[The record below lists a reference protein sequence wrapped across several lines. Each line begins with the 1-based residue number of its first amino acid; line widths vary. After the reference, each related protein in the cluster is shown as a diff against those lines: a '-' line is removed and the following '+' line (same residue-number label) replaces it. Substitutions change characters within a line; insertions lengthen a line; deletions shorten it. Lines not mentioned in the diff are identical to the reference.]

1 MIEKMERVFLC
12 GLARDKEA
20 ILSRLMKSGC
30 VQLSD
35 PASMDGYEEIR
46 DEVEPGSADVYE
58 KEQSLTRLG
67 QCIRTLAPYGK
78 KKGLLA
84 KRPEVSFGEI
94 AREDTLSAALAV
106 CQEVEG
112 LQKEIGAAKSRISH
126 EEFLQAS
133 LAPWRELDLPLEAVA
148 TESSR
153 VLLAAL
159 PVNVTDEEL
168 ERQQNEQQ
176 LGAYVKVVSE
186 DKDQR
191 YIAAVVH
198 KSHAAAFQELL
209 RQSGASSIGFDSLTG
224 TAAENISASKARVT
238 AEEKA
243 IDGLTEKLRA
253 YGEKL
258 PQLQLAWDSTQFAID
273 CRRAEQNLLSTQETF
288 VTQGWVP
295 QRQKAGVEKAM
306 EKFPCWYEFRA
317 ATEEDDPPV
326 LLKNNAFVEPFEAV
340 TEMYALPAPHSMD
353 PNPFM
358 APFFFV
364 FFGMMLSDAG
374 YGLVL
379 AILGLWGAKNLD
391 MGPGGKKLLKML
403 GYCGIST
410 VFWGA
415 LYGSWFGDTIPKVT
429 EVFFGNR
436 VQVPMLLDPLTN
448 PMPILIM
455 AFVVGY
461 IHILVGLGLKAYL
474 MIRRGHSVDA
484 LFDVGFWYFVLV
496 GLVIFAGGQM
506 VIGSAVMAS
515 IGKWLAIAG
524 AVGLVLTQGR
534 DKKNPIMKLMSGIL
548 SLYDITGYF
557 SDLLSYSRIMALG
570 LATGVIAQVVN
581 TMGTLPGA
589 NIIGA
594 VVFVAVFLLGHV
606 LNLAI
611 NALGS
616 YVHTS
621 RLQYVE
627 FFGKFFEG
635 GGQPFRPLKPAT
647 KYVYVNN
654 QEE

>member
-1 MIEKMERVFLC
+1 MIEKMERIFLC
-12 GLARDKEA
+12 GLAQDSGE
-20 ILSRLMKSGC
+20 IISRLMKVGC
-30 VQLSD
+30 VQFSD
-35 PASMDGYEEIR
+35 PASMDDYEEIK
-46 DEVEPGSADVYE
+46 DQVELRAADVYE
-58 KEQSLTRLG
+58 KEQTLSRLG
-67 QCIRTLAPYGK
+67 QCVRTLAPYGE
-78 KKGLLA
+78 KKGLLS
-84 KRPEVSFGEI
+84 KRKEVGFGEI
-94 AREDTLSAALAV
+94 LQPEGTDAALEI
-106 CQEVEG
+106 CQKVEE
-112 LQKEIGAAKSRISH
+112 LQKEMAELKSRISQ

-133 LAPWRELDLPLEAVA
+133 LAPWRQLDLPLEVTG
-148 TESSR
+148 TESSSI
-153 VLLAAL
+153 LLSAL
-159 PVNVTDEEL
+159 PVSVTVEEL
-168 ERQQNEQQ
+168 ESQQQEQQ
-176 LGAYVKVVSE
+176 LGAYFSVVSE

-198 KSHAAAFQELL
+198 KSGTAALGELL
-209 RQSGASSIGFDSLTG
+209 RQAGASGISFDSLTG
-224 TAAENISASKARVT
+224 TAGENISASKARVT
-238 AEEKA
+238 ELEGRIKDLQDRLA
-243 IDGLTEKLRA
+243 G
-253 YGEKL
+253 YGKQL
-258 PQLQLAWDSTQFAID
+258 PEVQLAWDSTQVAID
-273 CRRAEQNLLSTQETF
+273 CRRTEQNLLQTAETF

-295 QRQKAGVEKAM
+295 QRQKDRVEKALAGYS
-306 EKFPCWYEFRA
+306 CYYQFREA
-317 ATEEDDPPV
+317 SPEENPPV
-326 LLKNNAFVEPFEAV
+326 LLKNNKFVEPFEAV
-340 TEMYALPAPHSMD
+340 TEMYALPAPNSLD

-474 MIRRGHSVDA
+474 MIRRGHALDA

-506 VIGSAVMAS
+506 VIGSTLMAG
-515 IGKWLAIAG
+515 IGQWMAIAG

-534 DKKNPIMKLMSGIL
+534 DKKNPIMKLANGVL

-589 NIIGA
+589 NIIGV

-635 GGQPFRPLKPAT
+635 GGEPFRPLKPAT
-647 KYVYVNN
+647 KYVNVIN

>member
-12 GLARDKEA
+12 GLAQDQEK
-20 ILSRLMKSGC
+20 IVGRLMKSGC
-30 VQLSD
+30 VQLSGPGD
-35 PASMDGYEEIR
+35 MSAYEEIK
-46 DEVEPGSADVYE
+46 DQVELGSADVYE
-58 KEQSLTRLG
+58 REQTLSRLN
-67 QCIRTLAPYGK
+67 QCIQALGPYGA
-78 KKGLLA
+78 KKGLLS
-84 KRPEVSFGEI
+84 KRPEVSYGKIAGEESL
-94 AREDTLSAALAV
+94 AGALEICDRA
-106 CQEVEG
+106 EK
-112 LQKEIGAAKSRISH
+112 LQKEMSAAKSRIAQ
-126 EEFLQAS
+126 EEFLQTS
-133 LAPWRELDLPLEAVA
+133 LAPWQEFDLPLEVTA
-148 TESSR
+148 TGSASI
-153 VLLAAL
+153 LLAAV
-159 PVNVTDEEL
+159 PVTVTMEEL
-168 ERQQNEQQ
+168 EAKGEEQK
-176 LGAYVKVVSE
+176 LGAYFSVVSE

-191 YIAAVVH
+191 YLAAAVH
-198 KSHAAAFQELL
+198 KSQAAQCQELL
-209 RQSGASSIGFDSLTG
+209 RQCGAAAITFDSLTG
-224 TAAENISASKARVT
+224 TAGENIAASRARVEK
-238 AEEKA
+238 EEKGIEELKKELSA
-243 IDGLTEKLRA
+243 L
-253 YGEKL
+253 GEKL
-258 PQLQLAWDSTQFAID
+258 PEVQLAWDSTRVAID
-273 CRRAEQNLLSTQETF
+273 CRKAQQNLLHTQETF
-288 VTQGWVP
+288 VTEGWVP
-295 QRQKAGVEKAM
+295 QREKDKVEKALDG
-306 EKFPCWYEFRA
+306 FSCFYEFREPGP
-317 ATEEDDPPV
+317 EEDFPV

-340 TEMYALPAPHSMD
+340 TEMYALPAPHSLD

-474 MIRRGHSVDA
+474 MIRRGHAIDA

-534 DKKNPIMKLMSGIL
+534 DKKNPIMKLANGVL

-589 NIIGA
+589 NIIGV

-635 GGQPFRPLKPAT
+635 GGQPFRPLKAAT
-647 KYVYVNN
+647 KYVSVID

>member
-1 MIEKMERVFLC
+1 MIEKMERIFLC
-12 GLARDKEA
+12 GLAQDRER
-20 ILSRLMKSGC
+20 IISGLMKSGC

-35 PASMDGYEEIR
+35 PAAMSGYEEIR
-46 DEVEPGSADVYE
+46 DQVELGSADVYE
-58 KEQSLTRLG
+58 KEQLLSRLN
-67 QCIRTLAPYGK
+67 QCIQTLKPYGAK
-78 KKGLLA
+78 KSIFQ

-94 AREDTLSAALAV
+94 AGEDTQGALEI
-106 CQEVEG
+106 CQKVEE
-112 LQKEIGAAKSRISH
+112 LQKEMSAAKSRISQ

-133 LAPWRELDLPLEAVA
+133 LAPWRELDLPLEETS
-148 TESSR
+148 TESSEI
-153 VLLAAL
+153 LLAAV
-159 PVNVTDEEL
+159 PVMVTPEEL
-168 ERQQNEQQ
+168 ERRQQEQE
-176 LGAYVKVVSE
+176 LGAYLSVVSE

-191 YIAAVVH
+191 YAAVIVH
-198 KSHAAAFQELL
+198 RDKAAGYQELL
-209 RQSGASSIGFDSLTG
+209 RQSGATLITFDGLSG
-224 TAAENISASKARVT
+224 TAGENIAASRDRAKQEDERI
-238 AEEKA
+238 EE
-243 IDGLTEKLRA
+243 LEKELAA
-253 YGEKL
+253 YGERL
-258 PQLQLAWDSTQFAID
+258 SEVQLAWDSTQLSID
-273 CRRAEQNLLSTQETF
+273 CRKAEQSLLRTQETF
-288 VTQGWVP
+288 LTEGWVP
-295 QRQKAGVEKAM
+295 QRQKAKVEKSLSGYTC
-306 EKFPCWYEFRA
+306 FYEFRE

-326 LLKNNAFVEPFEAV
+326 LLKNNKFVEPFEAI
-340 TEMYALPAPHSMD
+340 TEMYALPAPHSLD

-379 AILGLWGAKNLD
+379 AIAGLLGAKYLD
-391 MGPGGKKLLKML
+391 MGVNGKKLLKML

-415 LYGSWFGDTIPKVT
+415 IYGSWFGDAIPKVT

-436 VQVPMLLDPLTN
+436 VQVPMVLDPLTN
-448 PMPILIM
+448 PMPVLIM
-455 AFVVGY
+455 AFIVGY
-461 IHILVGLGLKAYL
+461 IHILVGMGLKAYL
-474 MIRRGHSVDA
+474 MIRRGHALDA
-484 LFDVGFWYFVLV
+484 FFDVGLWYFVLV

-506 VIGSAVMAS
+506 VIGSVLMAQ
-515 IGKWLAIAG
+515 IGQWMAIIG

-534 DKKNPIMKLMSGIL
+534 DKKNPFMKLANGVL

-570 LATGVIAQVVN
+570 LATGVIGQVVN
-581 TMGTLPGA
+581 TMGTLPGR

-594 VVFVAVFLLGHV
+594 VLFVVIFLFGHL

-635 GGQPFRPLKPAT
+635 GGQAFRPLRPAT

>member
-1 MIEKMERVFLC
+1 MIEKMERIFLC
-12 GLARDKEA
+12 GLAGDQER
-20 ILSRLMKSGC
+20 IVSRLMKSGC
-30 VQLSD
+30 VQLNP
-35 PASMDGYEEIR
+35 PAAMSGYEEIK
-46 DEVEPGSADVYE
+46 DQVELGSADLYE
-58 KEQSLTRLG
+58 REQTLSRLN
-67 QCIRTLAPYGK
+67 QCIQALGPYGEK
-78 KKGLLA
+78 KSLFS
-84 KRPEVSFGEI
+84 KRPEADYWTVAGGGTVSG
-94 AREDTLSAALAV
+94 ALEV
-106 CQEVEG
+106 CGRVEE
-112 LQKEIGAAKSRISH
+112 LQKEMAAAKSRISR

-133 LAPWRELDLPLEAVA
+133 LTPWLELDLPLEETA
-148 TESSR
+148 TGSSEI
-153 VLLAAL
+153 LLAAV
-159 PVNVTDEEL
+159 PVAVTEAEL
-168 ERQQNEQQ
+168 EAKQEEQG
-176 LGAYVKVVSE
+176 LGAYLSVVSE

-191 YIAAVVH
+191 YAAAVVH
-198 KSHAAAFQELL
+198 RSRSAQYQELL
-209 RQSGASSIGFDSLTG
+209 RQCGAAAITFRDLTG
-224 TAAENISASKARVT
+224 TAGENISASKARVK
-238 AEEKA
+238 AEEET
-243 IDGLTEKLRA
+243 LEKLKEELSA
-253 YGEKL
+253 LGGKL
-258 PQLQLAWDSTQFAID
+258 PEVRMAWDSTKLSID
-273 CRRAEQNLLSTQETF
+273 RGRAEQNLLRTQETF
-288 VTQGWVP
+288 VTEGWVP
-295 QRQKAGVEKAM
+295 QRQKEKVEKALADYT
-306 EKFPCWYEFRA
+306 CYYEFREPGP
-317 ATEEDDPPV
+317 EEEFPV
-326 LLKNNAFVEPFEAV
+326 LLKNNKFVEPFEAI
-340 TEMYALPAPHSMD
+340 TEMYALPNSLSMD

-379 AILGLWGAKNLD
+379 AIAGLWGAKHLD
-391 MGPGGKKLLKML
+391 MGVNGKKLLKML

-415 LYGSWFGDTIPKVT
+415 LYGSWFGDAIPKIT

-455 AFVVGY
+455 AFIAGY
-461 IHILVGLGLKAYL
+461 IHILVGMGLKAYL

-484 LFDVGFWYFVLV
+484 LFDVGFWYFVLI

-506 VIGSAVMAS
+506 VLGNLMMAS

-534 DKKNPIMKLMSGIL
+534 DKKNPIMKLANGVL

-589 NIIGA
+589 NIIGV

-635 GGQPFRPLKPAT
+635 GGEPFRPLKPAT
-647 KYVYVNN
+647 KYVNVIN

>member
-1 MIEKMERVFLC
+1 MIEKMERIFLC
-12 GLARDKEA
+12 GLAQDREKV
-20 ILSRLMKSGC
+20 ISRLMKSGC

-35 PASMDGYEEIR
+35 PAAMSGYEEIR
-46 DEVEPGSADVYE
+46 DQVELGSADVYE
-58 KEQSLTRLG
+58 KEQLLSRLN
-67 QCIRTLAPYGK
+67 QCIQTLKPYGAK
-78 KKGLLA
+78 KSLFA

-94 AREDTLSAALAV
+94 AGEDTQEALEL
-106 CQEVEG
+106 CQKVEE
-112 LQKEIGAAKSRISH
+112 LQKEIGAAKSRISQ
-126 EEFLQAS
+126 EEFLQTS
-133 LAPWRELDLPLEAVA
+133 LAPWRELDLPLEETA
-148 TESSR
+148 TESSEI
-153 VLLAAL
+153 LLAAV
-159 PVNVTDEEL
+159 PAIVAPEEL
-168 ERQQNEQQ
+168 ERQQGEQE
-176 LGAYVKVVSE
+176 LGAYLSVVSE

-191 YIAAVVH
+191 Y
-198 KSHAAAFQELL
+198 AAAIVHRDKAAGYQELL
-209 RQSGASSIGFDSLTG
+209 RQSGATLITFDGLSG
-224 TAAENISASKARVT
+224 TAGENIAASRSRVKQ
-238 AEEKA
+238 EEEQ
-243 IDGLTEKLRA
+243 IEKLEKELAA

-258 PQLQLAWDSTQFAID
+258 PKVQLAWDSTQLSID
-273 CRRAEQNLLSTQETF
+273 CQKAEQNLLRTQETF
-288 VTQGWVP
+288 LTEGWVP
-295 QRQKAGVEKAM
+295 QRRKGEVEKSLAGYTCFYKFREAS
-306 EKFPCWYEFRA
+306 EK
-317 ATEEDDPPV
+317 DDPPV
-326 LLKNNAFVEPFEAV
+326 LLRNNKFVEPFEAV
-340 TEMYALPAPHSMD
+340 TEMYALPAPHSLD

-379 AILGLWGAKNLD
+379 AILGLLGAKYLD
-391 MGPGGKKLLKML
+391 MGAGGKKLLKML

-474 MIRRGHSVDA
+474 MIRRGHPVDA

-506 VIGSAVMAS
+506 VIGSTLMAS

-581 TMGTLPGA
+581 TMGTLPGRS
-589 NIIGA
+589 IIGA
-594 VVFVAVFLLGHV
+594 VLFVVIFLFGHV

-635 GGQPFRPLKPAT
+635 GGQAFRPLRPAT

>member
-1 MIEKMERVFLC
+1 MIEKMERIFLC
-12 GLARDKEA
+12 GLARDSEK
-20 ILSRLMKSGC
+20 IISRLMKAGC
-30 VQLSD
+30 VQFSD
-35 PASMDGYEEIR
+35 PASMDDYEEIK
-46 DEVEPGSADVYE
+46 DQVELRAADVYE
-58 KEQSLTRLG
+58 KEQTLSRLG
-67 QCIRTLAPYGK
+67 QCVKTLAPYGP
-78 KKGLLA
+78 KKGLLT
-84 KRPEVSFGEI
+84 KRREVDFGEV
-94 AREDTLSAALAV
+94 ARPDGQEAALEI
-106 CQEVEG
+106 CQKVEE
-112 LQKEIGAAKSRISH
+112 LQKETGAAKSRIAQ

-133 LAPWRELDLPLEAVA
+133 LDPWRELDLPLEETG
-148 TESSR
+148 TESCR
-153 VLLAAL
+153 VLLSAV
-159 PVNVTDEEL
+159 PVTVTMEDL
-168 ERQQNEQQ
+168 EQQQQEQQ
-176 LGAYVKVVSE
+176 LGAYFSAVSE

-191 YIAAVVH
+191 YLAAVVH
-198 KSHAAAFQELL
+198 KDNAPALQELL
-209 RQSGASSIGFDSLTG
+209 RQAGASSISFDGLTG
-224 TAAENISASKARVT
+224 TANENIAASKARVT
-238 AEEKA
+238 AEEGN
-243 IDGLTEKLRA
+243 IQKLRDQMAA
-253 YGEKL
+253 YGERL
-258 PQLQLAWDSTQFAID
+258 PEVQLAWDSTQVSID
-273 CRRAEQNLLSTQETF
+273 CRRTEGNLLQTAETF

-295 QRQKAGVEKAM
+295 QRQKDKVEKALAGYD
-306 EKFPCWYEFRA
+306 CYYQFR
-317 ATEEDDPPV
+317 ESGPGDDPPV
-326 LLKNNAFVEPFEAV
+326 LLKNNKFVEPFEAI
-340 TEMYALPAPHSMD
+340 TEMYALPAPNSLD

-415 LYGSWFGDTIPKVT
+415 LYGSWFGDTVPKIA
-429 EVFFGNR
+429 EVFFGR
-436 VQVPMLLDPLTN
+436 QVQVPMLLDPLKN
-448 PMPILIM
+448 PMPVLIM

-461 IHILVGLGLKAYL
+461 IHILVGMGLKAYL
-474 MIRRGHSVDA
+474 MVRRGHPLDA
-484 LFDVGFWYFVLV
+484 FFDVGLWYFILV
-496 GLVIFAGGQM
+496 GLVLFAGGKM
-506 VIGSAVMAS
+506 VLDNALVAS
-515 IGKWLAIAG
+515 IGQWMAIAG

-534 DKKNPIMKLMSGIL
+534 DKKNPILKFFSGVL
-548 SLYDITGYF
+548 SLYDITSYF

-589 NIIGA
+589 NIIGV
-594 VVFVAVFLLGHV
+594 VVFVAVFLLGHT

-635 GGQPFRPLKPAT
+635 GGEAFRPLRPAT
-647 KYVYVNN
+647 KYVNVID

>member
-12 GLARDKEA
+12 GLAKDSEE
-20 ILSRLMKSGC
+20 IISRLMKAGC

-35 PASMDGYEEIR
+35 PAAMSGYEEIK
-46 DEVEPGSADVYE
+46 DQVELRAADVYE
-58 KEQSLTRLG
+58 KEQTLSRLG
-67 QCIRTLAPYGK
+67 QCVKSLAPYGK
-78 KKGLLA
+78 KKGLLD
-84 KRPEVSFGEI
+84 KRREVGFGEVL
-94 AREDTLSAALAV
+94 RQETPKDALEI
-106 CQEVEG
+106 CRKVEE
-112 LQKEIGAAKSRISH
+112 LQKETGACKSRISQ

-133 LAPWRELDLPLEAVA
+133 LAPWRELDLPLEVTG

-153 VLLAAL
+153 VLLAAV
-159 PVNVTDEEL
+159 PVTVTVEEL
-168 ERQQNEQQ
+168 ERQQQEQQ
-176 LGAYVKVVSE
+176 LGAYYSVVSE

-191 YIAAVVH
+191 YIVAVAHKDNVAALG
-198 KSHAAAFQELL
+198 ELL
-209 RQSGASSIGFDSLTG
+209 RQAGATSIAFDGLSG
-224 TAAENISASKARVT
+224 TASENIAASKERVK
-238 AEEKA
+238 AEEASIQALK
-243 IDGLTEKLRA
+243 DQLSA
-253 YGEKL
+253 YGERL
-258 PQLQLAWDSTQFAID
+258 PEVQLAWDSTQVSID
-273 CRRAEQNLLSTQETF
+273 CGKAEQNLLQTQETF

-295 QRQKAGVEKAM
+295 QRQKGKVEKALSGYTCYFQFQ
-306 EKFPCWYEFRA
+306 EAGPDE
-317 ATEEDDPPV
+317 DPPV
-326 LLKNNAFVEPFEAV
+326 LLKNNKFVEPFEAV
-340 TEMYALPAPHSMD
+340 TEMYALPAPHSLD

-415 LYGSWFGDTIPKVT
+415 FYGSWFGDTIPKVT

-474 MIRRGHSVDA
+474 MIRRGHSIDA

-534 DKKNPIMKLMSGIL
+534 DKKNPIMKLANGVL

-589 NIIGA
+589 NIIGV

-635 GGQPFRPLKPAT
+635 GGQPFRPLKAAT
-647 KYVYVNN
+647 KYVSVID

>member
-12 GLARDKEA
+12 GLARDREEVV
-20 ILSRLMKSGC
+20 SRLMKSGC
-30 VQLSD
+30 VQLSA
-35 PASMDGYEEIR
+35 PGAMSAYEEIK
-46 DEVEPGSADVYE
+46 DQVELGSADVYE
-58 KEQSLTRLG
+58 KEQTLSRLNPCIQALGPSGEKKSLFS
-67 QCIRTLAPYGK
+67 
-78 KKGLLA
+78 
-84 KRPEVSFGEI
+84 KRPEVSYGEI
-94 AREDTLSAALAV
+94 AGDEKLPAALEI
-106 CQEVEG
+106 CGRVEG
-112 LQKEIGAAKSRISH
+112 LQKEMAAAKSRIAQ

-133 LAPWRELDLPLEAVA
+133 LAPWQSLDLPLEETA
-148 TESSR
+148 TDSASI
-153 VLLAAL
+153 LLAAVPL
-159 PVNVTDEEL
+159 AVTTEDL
-168 ERQQNEQQ
+168 VQKSQEQG
-176 LGAYVKVVSE
+176 LGVYFSAVSE
-186 DKDQR
+186 DKDQQ
-191 YIAAVVH
+191 YIAAVAH
-198 KSHAAAFQELL
+198 KSHAAECQELL
-209 RQSGASSIGFDSLTG
+209 RQCGAASITFDSLTG
-224 TAAENISASKARVT
+224 TAGENISASKARAK
-238 AEEKA
+238 AEE
-243 IDGLTEKLRA
+243 DGIQKLEQELSA
-253 YGEKL
+253 LGEKL
-258 PQLQLAWDSTQFAID
+258 PEVQLAWDSTQVSID
-273 CRRAEQNLLSTQETF
+273 RCRAEQNLLRTQETF
-288 VTQGWVP
+288 VTEGWVP
-295 QRQKAGVEKAM
+295 QKQKAKVEKALSQYTC
-306 EKFPCWYEFRA
+306 FYEFR
-317 ATEEDDPPV
+317 EPGSQEDFPV
-326 LLKNNAFVEPFEAV
+326 LLKNNGFVEPFEAV
-340 TEMYALPAPHSMD
+340 TEMYALPASRSMD

-379 AILGLWGAKNLD
+379 AILGLLGAKYLD
-391 MGPGGKKLLKML
+391 MGTNGKKLLKML

-415 LYGSWFGDTIPKVT
+415 LYGSWFGDAVPKIT

-436 VQVPMLLDPLTN
+436 IQVPMLLDPLSN
-448 PMPILIM
+448 PMPVLIM

-474 MIRRGHSVDA
+474 MIRRGHALDA
-484 LFDVGFWYFVLV
+484 LFDVGFWYFVLI

-506 VIGSAVMAS
+506 VVGSVLMAQIGQWM
-515 IGKWLAIAG
+515 AIAG

-534 DKKNPIMKLMSGIL
+534 DKKNPIMKVASGVL

-570 LATGVIAQVVN
+570 LATGVIGQVVN

-594 VVFVAVFLLGHV
+594 IVFVLVFLLGHV

-635 GGQPFRPLKPAT
+635 GGEAFRPLRPAT

>member
-12 GLARDKEA
+12 GLARDSGE
-20 ILSRLMKSGC
+20 IISRLMKAGC
-30 VQLSD
+30 VHFSD
-35 PASMDGYEEIR
+35 PASMDDYEEIK
-46 DEVEPGSADVYE
+46 DQVELRTADVYE
-58 KEQSLTRLG
+58 KEQILSRLG
-67 QCIRTLAPYGK
+67 QCVKSLTPYGP
-78 KKGLLA
+78 KKGLLT
-84 KRPEVSFGEI
+84 KRREVGFREVSGT
-94 AREDTLSAALAV
+94 DSPDAALEL
-106 CQEVEG
+106 CQKVEE
-112 LQKEIGAAKSRISH
+112 LEKEMAAAKSRISQ

-133 LAPWRELDLPLEAVA
+133 LAPWQQLDLPLETTG
-148 TESSR
+148 TESSSI
-153 VLLAAL
+153 LLYAL
-159 PVNVTDEEL
+159 PITVSVEEL
-168 ERQQNEQQ
+168 EQPD
-176 LGAYVKVVSE
+176 AYFSVISE

-191 YIAAVVH
+191 YVVVVVH
-198 KSHAAAFQELL
+198 KANANAVQEAL
-209 RQSGASSIGFDSLTG
+209 RQAGAASIGFDSLTG
-224 TAAENISASKARVT
+224 TAGENIAASKARVK
-238 AEEKA
+238 AEEE
-243 IDGLTEKLRA
+243 GLQRLKDQLSK

-258 PQLQLAWDSTQFAID
+258 PEVQLAWDSTQVAID
-273 CRRAEQNLLSTQETF
+273 CRKTEQNLLSTAETF

-295 QRQKAGVEKAM
+295 QKYKGRVEAALSGYD
-306 EKFPCWYEFRA
+306 CYYEFREA
-317 ATEEDDPPV
+317 AEDETPPV
-326 LLKNNAFVEPFEAV
+326 LLTNNKFVEPFEAV
-340 TEMYALPAPHSMD
+340 TEMYALPAANSID

-391 MGPGGKKLLKML
+391 MGPSGKKLLKML

-415 LYGSWFGDTIPKVT
+415 VYGSWFGDAIPKVT
-429 EVFFGNR
+429 DVFFGHQVN
-436 VQVPMLLDPLTN
+436 VPMVLDPLTN
-448 PMPILIM
+448 PIPILVM
-455 AFVVGY
+455 AFIFGY
-461 IHILVGLGLKAYL
+461 IHILVGMGLKAYL
-474 MIRRGHSVDA
+474 MVKRGHALDA
-484 LFDVGFWYFVLV
+484 FFDVGFWYFVLV

-506 VIGSAVMAS
+506 VIGSVMMAN

-534 DKKNPIMKLMSGIL
+534 SSKNPLLKVANGVL
-548 SLYDITGYF
+548 SLYDITSYF

-570 LATGVIAQVVN
+570 LATAVIGQVVN
-581 TMGTLPGA
+581 TMGTLGGG

-594 VVFVAVFLLGHV
+594 VLFLAVFLLGHV

-635 GGQPFRPLKPAT
+635 GGEAFRPLKPAT
-647 KYVYVNN
+647 KYVSVIS

>member
-1 MIEKMERVFLC
+1 MIEKMERIFLC
-12 GLARDKEA
+12 GLAQDREK
-20 ILSRLMKSGC
+20 IISGLMKSGC

-35 PASMDGYEEIR
+35 PAAMSGYEEIR
-46 DEVEPGSADVYE
+46 DQVELGSADVYE
-58 KEQSLTRLG
+58 KEQLLSRLN
-67 QCIRTLAPYGK
+67 QCIQTLKPYGAK
-78 KKGLLA
+78 KSIFQ

-94 AREDTLSAALAV
+94 AGEDTQGALEI
-106 CQEVEG
+106 CQKVEE
-112 LQKEIGAAKSRISH
+112 LQKEMSAAKSRIAQ

-133 LAPWRELDLPLEAVA
+133 LAPWRELDLPLEETS
-148 TESSR
+148 TESSEI
-153 VLLAAL
+153 LLAAV
-159 PVNVTDEEL
+159 PVMVAPEEL
-168 ERQQNEQQ
+168 ERRQEEQE
-176 LGAYVKVVSE
+176 LGAYLSVVSE

-191 YIAAVVH
+191 YAAVIVH
-198 KSHAAAFQELL
+198 REKAAGYQELL
-209 RQSGASSIGFDSLTG
+209 RQSGATLITFDSLSG
-224 TAAENISASKARVT
+224 TAGENIAASRDRAKREDKRI
-238 AEEKA
+238 EE
-243 IDGLTEKLRA
+243 LEKELAA
-253 YGEKL
+253 YGERL
-258 PQLQLAWDSTQFAID
+258 SEVQLAWDSIQLSID
-273 CRRAEQNLLSTQETF
+273 CQKAEQSLLRTQETF
-288 VTQGWVP
+288 LTEGWVP
-295 QRQKAGVEKAM
+295 QRQKAKVEKSLSGYTC
-306 EKFPCWYEFRA
+306 FYEFRE

-326 LLKNNAFVEPFEAV
+326 LLKNNKFVEPFEAI
-340 TEMYALPAPHSMD
+340 TEMYALPAPHSLD

-379 AILGLWGAKNLD
+379 AIAGLLGAKYLD
-391 MGPGGKKLLKML
+391 MGVNGKKLLKML

-415 LYGSWFGDTIPKVT
+415 IYGSWFGDAIPKVT

-436 VQVPMLLDPLTN
+436 VQVPMVLDPLTN
-448 PMPILIM
+448 PMPVLIM
-455 AFVVGY
+455 AFIVGY
-461 IHILVGLGLKAYL
+461 IHILVGMGLKAYL
-474 MIRRGHSVDA
+474 MIRRGHALDA
-484 LFDVGFWYFVLV
+484 FFDVGLWYFVLV

-506 VIGSAVMAS
+506 VIGSVLMAQ
-515 IGKWLAIAG
+515 IGQWMAIIG

-534 DKKNPIMKLMSGIL
+534 DKKNPFMKLASGVL

-570 LATGVIAQVVN
+570 LATGVIGQVVN
-581 TMGTLPGA
+581 TMGTLPGR

-594 VVFVAVFLLGHV
+594 VLFVVIFLFGHL

-635 GGQPFRPLKPAT
+635 GGQAFRPLRPAT

>member
-1 MIEKMERVFLC
+1 MIEKMERIFLC
-12 GLARDKEA
+12 GLARDSGE
-20 ILSRLMKSGC
+20 IISRLMKAGC
-30 VQLSD
+30 VHFSD
-35 PASMDGYEEIR
+35 PSSMDDYEEIK
-46 DEVEPGSADVYE
+46 DQVELRTADVYE
-58 KEQSLTRLG
+58 KEQILSRLG
-67 QCIRTLAPYGK
+67 QCVKALTPYGPK
-78 KKGLLA
+78 KNLLT
-84 KRPEVSFGEI
+84 KRREVDFGEV
-94 AREDTLSAALAV
+94 AQTGSPDAALEL
-106 CQEVEG
+106 CGQVEE
-112 LQKEIGAAKSRISH
+112 LEKEMSAAKSRISQ

-133 LAPWRELDLPLEAVA
+133 LAPWRELDLPLELIG
-148 TESSR
+148 TESSSI
-153 VLLAAL
+153 LLYAL
-159 PVNVTDEEL
+159 PVTVSVEEL
-168 ERQQNEQQ
+168 LQQADPSPD
-176 LGAYVKVVSE
+176 AYFSVVSE

-198 KSHAAAFQELL
+198 KANAGILQEIL
-209 RQSGASSIGFDSLTG
+209 RQAGATSISFDSLTG
-224 TAAENISASKARVT
+224 TAGENIAASGARVK
-238 AEEKA
+238 AEEENIANLQGRLK
-243 IDGLTEKLRA
+243 G
-253 YGEKL
+253 YGDRL
-258 PQLQLAWDSTQFAID
+258 PEVQLAWDSTQVAID
-273 CRRAEQNLLSTQETF
+273 CRKTEQNLLSTAETF

-295 QRQKAGVEKAM
+295 QKYKGRVEKALSGYSC
-306 EKFPCWYEFRA
+306 FYEFREA
-317 ATEEDDPPV
+317 AEDEDPPV
-326 LLKNNAFVEPFEAV
+326 LLSNNRFVEPFEAV
-340 TEMYALPAPHSMD
+340 TEMYALPAASSID

-415 LYGSWFGDTIPKVT
+415 IYGSWFGDAIPKVT

-436 VQVPMLLDPLTN
+436 VNVPMVLDPLTN
-448 PMPILIM
+448 PIPILVM
-455 AFVVGY
+455 AFIFGY
-461 IHILVGLGLKAYL
+461 IHILVGMGLKAYL
-474 MIRRGHSVDA
+474 MVKRGHALDA
-484 LFDVGFWYFVLV
+484 FFDVGFWYFVLV

-506 VIGSAVMAS
+506 VLGNAS
-515 IGKWLAIAG
+515 VAMVGKVLAIAG
-524 AVGLVLTQGR
+524 AAGLVLTQGR
-534 DKKNPIMKLMSGIL
+534 SSKNPFLKVANGVL

-570 LATGVIAQVVN
+570 LATAVIGQVVN
-581 TMGTLPGA
+581 TMGTLGGG

-594 VVFVAVFLLGHV
+594 VLFLAVFLLGHV

-635 GGQPFRPLKPAT
+635 GGEAFRPLKPAT
-647 KYVYVNN
+647 KYVSVIS

>member
-1 MIEKMERVFLC
+1 MIEKMERIFLC
-12 GLARDKEA
+12 GLAQDQEG
-20 ILSRLMKSGC
+20 IINRLMKSGC
-30 VQLSD
+30 VQLNAPS
-35 PASMDGYEEIR
+35 AMSGYEEIK
-46 DEVEPGSADVYE
+46 DQVELGSADVYE
-58 KEQSLTRLG
+58 REQTLSRLN
-67 QCIRTLAPYGK
+67 QCIQALGPYGA
-78 KKGLLA
+78 KKGLFS
-84 KRPEVSFGEI
+84 KRPEVNYWTVAGGAFI
-94 AREDTLSAALAV
+94 SAALET
-106 CQEVEG
+106 CDRVEE
-112 LQKEIGAAKSRISH
+112 LQKEMAAAKSRISQ
-126 EEFLQAS
+126 EEFLQLS
-133 LAPWRELDLPLEAVA
+133 LAPWQKFDLPLEETATASSEILMAAVPITV
-148 TESSR
+148 TE
-153 VLLAAL
+153 A
-159 PVNVTDEEL
+159 EL
-168 ERQQNEQQ
+168 EAKQEEQG
-176 LGAYVKVVSE
+176 LGAYLSVVSE

-191 YIAAVVH
+191 YVAVVVH
-198 KSHAAAFQELL
+198 KSRSAEYQELL
-209 RQSGASSIGFDSLTG
+209 RQCGAASISFRDLTG
-224 TAAENISASKARVT
+224 TAGENISASKARVKG
-238 AEEKA
+238 EEET
-243 IDGLTEKLRA
+243 LEKLNQELSSL
-253 YGEKL
+253 GKKL
-258 PQLQLAWDSTQFAID
+258 PDVQMAWDSTKLSID
-273 CRRAEQNLLSTQETF
+273 RGHAEQNLLRTQETF
-288 VTQGWVP
+288 VTEGWVP
-295 QRQKAGVEKAM
+295 QRRKDEVEKALA
-306 EKFPCWYEFRA
+306 EYTCFYEFREPGP
-317 ATEEDDPPV
+317 EEEFPV
-326 LLKNNAFVEPFEAV
+326 LLKNNKFVEPFEAI
-340 TEMYALPAPHSMD
+340 TEMYALPNSRSMD

-379 AILGLWGAKNLD
+379 AIAGLLGAKYLD
-391 MGPGGKKLLKML
+391 MGVNGKKLLKML

-415 LYGSWFGDTIPKVT
+415 LYGSWFGDAIPKIT

-461 IHILVGLGLKAYL
+461 IHILVGMGLKAYL
-474 MIRRGHSVDA
+474 MIRRGHAIDA
-484 LFDVGFWYFVLV
+484 LFDVGFWYFVLI

-506 VIGSAVMAS
+506 VLGNLMVAS

-534 DKKNPIMKLMSGIL
+534 DKKNPFMKVANGVL
-548 SLYDITGYF
+548 SLYDITSYF

-594 VVFVAVFLLGHV
+594 IVFVLVFLLGHV

-635 GGQPFRPLKPAT
+635 GGEAFRPLRPAT

>member
-1 MIEKMERVFLC
+1 MIEKMERIFLC
-12 GLARDKEA
+12 GLAGDQER
-20 ILSRLMKSGC
+20 IVSRLMKSGC
-30 VQLSD
+30 VQLNP
-35 PASMDGYEEIR
+35 PAAMSGYEEIK
-46 DEVEPGSADVYE
+46 DQVELGSADLYE
-58 KEQSLTRLG
+58 REQTLSRLN
-67 QCIRTLAPYGK
+67 QCIQALGPYGEK
-78 KKGLLA
+78 KSLFS
-84 KRPEVSFGEI
+84 KRPEADYWTVAGGG
-94 AREDTLSAALAV
+94 TVGAALEV
-106 CQEVEG
+106 CGRVEE
-112 LQKEIGAAKSRISH
+112 LQKETAAAKSRIAQ

-133 LAPWRELDLPLEAVA
+133 LAPWLELDLPLEETA
-148 TESSR
+148 TASSEI
-153 VLLAAL
+153 LLAAI
-159 PVNVTDEEL
+159 PVAVTEAEL
-168 ERQQNEQQ
+168 EAKQEEQG
-176 LGAYVKVVSE
+176 LGAYLSVVSE

-191 YIAAVVH
+191 YITAVVH
-198 KSHAAAFQELL
+198 RSHSAEYQELL
-209 RQSGASSIGFDSLTG
+209 RQCGAAAVTFRDLTG
-224 TAAENISASKARVT
+224 TAGENISASKARVK
-238 AEEKA
+238 AEEET
-243 IDGLTEKLRA
+243 LEKLKEELSA
-253 YGEKL
+253 LGGKL
-258 PQLQLAWDSTQFAID
+258 PEVRLAWDSTKLSID
-273 CRRAEQNLLSTQETF
+273 QGRAEQNLLRTQETF
-288 VTQGWVP
+288 VTEGWVP
-295 QRQKAGVEKAM
+295 VRQKEKVEKALA
-306 EKFPCWYEFRA
+306 EYTCFYQFREPGPEEEF
-317 ATEEDDPPV
+317 PV
-326 LLKNNAFVEPFEAV
+326 LLKNNKFVEPFEAI
-340 TEMYALPAPHSMD
+340 TEMYALPNSLSMD

-379 AILGLWGAKNLD
+379 AIAGLWGAKHLD
-391 MGPGGKKLLKML
+391 MGVNGKKLLKML

-415 LYGSWFGDTIPKVT
+415 LYGSWFGDAIPKIT

-455 AFVVGY
+455 AFIAGY
-461 IHILVGLGLKAYL
+461 IHILVGMGLKAYL
-474 MIRRGHSVDA
+474 MIRRGHSIDA
-484 LFDVGFWYFVLV
+484 LFDVGFWYFVLI

-506 VIGSAVMAS
+506 VLGNMMMAS

-524 AVGLVLTQGR
+524 AIGLVLTQGR
-534 DKKNPIMKLMSGIL
+534 ASKNPFLKVANGVL
-548 SLYDITGYF
+548 SLYDITSYF

-594 VVFVAVFLLGHV
+594 VVFLLVFLLGHV

-635 GGQPFRPLKPAT
+635 GGEAFRPLRPAT
-647 KYVYVNN
+647 KYVYVND

>member
-1 MIEKMERVFLC
+1 MEL
-12 GLARDKEA
+12 
-20 ILSRLMKSGC
+20 
-30 VQLSD
+30 
-35 PASMDGYEEIR
+35 
-46 DEVEPGSADVYE
+46 GSADVYE
-58 KEQSLTRLG
+58 KEQLLSRLN
-67 QCIRTLAPYGK
+67 QCIQTLKPYGAK
-78 KKGLLA
+78 KSLFA

-94 AREDTLSAALAV
+94 AGEDTQEALEL
-106 CQEVEG
+106 CQKVEE
-112 LQKEIGAAKSRISH
+112 LQKEIGAAKSRISQ
-126 EEFLQAS
+126 EEFLQTS
-133 LAPWRELDLPLEAVA
+133 LAPWRELDLPLEETA
-148 TESSR
+148 TESSEI
-153 VLLAAL
+153 LLAAV
-159 PVNVTDEEL
+159 PAIVAPEEL
-168 ERQQNEQQ
+168 ERQQGEQE
-176 LGAYVKVVSE
+176 LGAYLSVVSE

-191 YIAAVVH
+191 Y
-198 KSHAAAFQELL
+198 AAAIVHRDKAAGYQELL
-209 RQSGASSIGFDSLTG
+209 RQSGATLITFDGLSG
-224 TAAENISASKARVT
+224 TAGENIAASRSRVKQ
-238 AEEKA
+238 EEEQ
-243 IDGLTEKLRA
+243 IEKLEKELAA

-258 PQLQLAWDSTQFAID
+258 PKVQLAWDSTQLSID
-273 CRRAEQNLLSTQETF
+273 CQKAEQNLLRTQETF
-288 VTQGWVP
+288 LTEGWVP
-295 QRQKAGVEKAM
+295 QRRKGEVEKSLAGYTC
-306 EKFPCWYEFRA
+306 FYEFREA
-317 ATEEDDPPV
+317 SEKDDPPV
-326 LLKNNAFVEPFEAV
+326 LLRNNKFVEPFEAV
-340 TEMYALPAPHSMD
+340 TEMYALPAPHSLD

-379 AILGLWGAKNLD
+379 AILGLLGAKYLD
-391 MGPGGKKLLKML
+391 MGAGGKKLLKML

-474 MIRRGHSVDA
+474 MIRRGHPVDA

-506 VIGSAVMAS
+506 VIGSTLMAS

-581 TMGTLPGA
+581 TMGTLPGRS
-589 NIIGA
+589 IIGA
-594 VVFVAVFLLGHV
+594 VLFVVIFLFGHV

-635 GGQPFRPLKPAT
+635 GGQAFRPLRPAT

>member
-1 MIEKMERVFLC
+1 MIEKMERIFLC
-12 GLARDKEA
+12 GLAQDREKV
-20 ILSRLMKSGC
+20 ISRLMKSGC

-35 PASMDGYEEIR
+35 PAAMSGYEEIR
-46 DEVEPGSADVYE
+46 DQVELGSADVYE
-58 KEQSLTRLG
+58 KEQLLSRLN
-67 QCIRTLAPYGK
+67 QCIQTLKPYGAK
-78 KKGLLA
+78 KSLFA

-94 AREDTLSAALAV
+94 AGEDTQEALEL
-106 CQEVEG
+106 CQKVEE
-112 LQKEIGAAKSRISH
+112 LQKEIGAAKSRISQ
-126 EEFLQAS
+126 EEFLQTS
-133 LAPWRELDLPLEAVA
+133 LAPWRELDLPLEETA
-148 TESSR
+148 TESSEI
-153 VLLAAL
+153 LLAAV
-159 PVNVTDEEL
+159 PAIVAPEEL
-168 ERQQNEQQ
+168 ERQQGEQE
-176 LGAYVKVVSE
+176 LGAYLSVVSE

-191 YIAAVVH
+191 Y
-198 KSHAAAFQELL
+198 AAAIVHRDKAAGYQELL
-209 RQSGASSIGFDSLTG
+209 RQSGATLITFDGLSG
-224 TAAENISASKARVT
+224 TAGENIAASRSRVKQ
-238 AEEKA
+238 EEEQ
-243 IDGLTEKLRA
+243 IEKLEKELAA

-258 PQLQLAWDSTQFAID
+258 PKVQLAWDSTQLSID
-273 CRRAEQNLLSTQETF
+273 CQKAEQNLLRTQETF
-288 VTQGWVP
+288 LTEGWVP
-295 QRQKAGVEKAM
+295 QRRKGEVEKSLAGYTC
-306 EKFPCWYEFRA
+306 FYEFREA
-317 ATEEDDPPV
+317 SEKDDPPV
-326 LLKNNAFVEPFEAV
+326 LLRNNKFVEPFEAV
-340 TEMYALPAPHSMD
+340 TEMYALPAPHSLD

-379 AILGLWGAKNLD
+379 AILGLLGAKYLD
-391 MGPGGKKLLKML
+391 MGAGGKKLLKML

-474 MIRRGHSVDA
+474 MIRRGHPVDA

-506 VIGSAVMAS
+506 VIGSTLMAS

-581 TMGTLPGA
+581 TMGTLPGRS
-589 NIIGA
+589 IIGA
-594 VVFVAVFLLGHV
+594 VLFVVIFLFGHV

-616 YVHTS
+616 HVHTS

-635 GGQPFRPLKPAT
+635 GGQAFRPLRPAT

>member
-1 MIEKMERVFLC
+1 MIEKMERIFLC
-12 GLARDKEA
+12 GLAQDREK
-20 ILSRLMKSGC
+20 IISGLMKSGC

-35 PASMDGYEEIR
+35 PAAMSGYEEIR
-46 DEVEPGSADVYE
+46 DQVELGSADVYE
-58 KEQSLTRLG
+58 KEQLLSRLN
-67 QCIRTLAPYGK
+67 QCIQTLKPYGAK
-78 KKGLLA
+78 KSIFQ

-94 AREDTLSAALAV
+94 AGEDTQGALEI
-106 CQEVEG
+106 CQKVEE
-112 LQKEIGAAKSRISH
+112 LQKEMSAAKSRIAQ

-133 LAPWRELDLPLEAVA
+133 LAPWRELDLPLEETS
-148 TESSR
+148 TESSEI
-153 VLLAAL
+153 LLAAV
-159 PVNVTDEEL
+159 PVMVAPEEL
-168 ERQQNEQQ
+168 ERRQEEQE
-176 LGAYVKVVSE
+176 LGAYLSVVSE

-191 YIAAVVH
+191 YAAVIVH
-198 KSHAAAFQELL
+198 RDKAAGYQELL
-209 RQSGASSIGFDSLTG
+209 RQSGATLITFDGLSG
-224 TAAENISASKARVT
+224 TAGENIAASRDRAKREDKRI
-238 AEEKA
+238 EE
-243 IDGLTEKLRA
+243 LEKELAA
-253 YGEKL
+253 YGERL
-258 PQLQLAWDSTQFAID
+258 SEVQLAWDSIQLSID
-273 CRRAEQNLLSTQETF
+273 CRKAEQSLLRTQETF
-288 VTQGWVP
+288 LTEGWVP
-295 QRQKAGVEKAM
+295 QRQKAKVEKSLSGYTC
-306 EKFPCWYEFRA
+306 FYEFRE

-326 LLKNNAFVEPFEAV
+326 LLKNNKFVEPFEAI
-340 TEMYALPAPHSMD
+340 TEMYALPAPHSLD

-379 AILGLWGAKNLD
+379 AIAGLLGAKYLD
-391 MGPGGKKLLKML
+391 MGVNGKKLLKML

-415 LYGSWFGDTIPKVT
+415 VYGSWFGDAIPKVT

-436 VQVPMLLDPLTN
+436 VQVPMVLDPLTN
-448 PMPILIM
+448 PMPVLIM
-455 AFVVGY
+455 AFIVGY
-461 IHILVGLGLKAYL
+461 IHILVGMGLKAYL
-474 MIRRGHSVDA
+474 MIRRGHALDA
-484 LFDVGFWYFVLV
+484 FFDVGLWYFVLV

-506 VIGSAVMAS
+506 VIGSVLMAQ
-515 IGKWLAIAG
+515 IGQWMAIIG

-534 DKKNPIMKLMSGIL
+534 DKKNPFMKLANGVL

-570 LATGVIAQVVN
+570 LATGVIGQVVN
-581 TMGTLPGA
+581 TMGTLPGR

-594 VVFVAVFLLGHV
+594 VLFVVIFLFGHL

-635 GGQPFRPLKPAT
+635 GGQAFRPLRPAT

>member
-1 MIEKMERVFLC
+1 MEK
-12 GLARDKEA
+12 A
-20 ILSRLMKSGC
+20 LSQYTC
-30 VQLSD
+30 F
-35 PASMDGYEEIR
+35 YEFR
-46 DEVEPGSADVYE
+46 EPGS
-58 KEQSLTRLG
+58 Q
-67 QCIRTLAPYGK
+67 
-78 KKGLLA
+78 
-84 KRPEVSFGEI
+84 
-94 AREDTLSAALAV
+94 ED
-106 CQEVEG
+106 
-112 LQKEIGAAKSRISH
+112 
-126 EEFLQAS
+126 F
-133 LAPWRELDLPLEAVA
+133 
-148 TESSR
+148 
-153 VLLAAL
+153 
-159 PVNVTDEEL
+159 
-168 ERQQNEQQ
+168 
-176 LGAYVKVVSE
+176 
-186 DKDQR
+186 
-191 YIAAVVH
+191 
-198 KSHAAAFQELL
+198 
-209 RQSGASSIGFDSLTG
+209 
-224 TAAENISASKARVT
+224 
-238 AEEKA
+238 
-243 IDGLTEKLRA
+243 
-253 YGEKL
+253 
-258 PQLQLAWDSTQFAID
+258 
-273 CRRAEQNLLSTQETF
+273 
-288 VTQGWVP
+288 
-295 QRQKAGVEKAM
+295 
-306 EKFPCWYEFRA
+306 
-317 ATEEDDPPV
+317 PV
-326 LLKNNAFVEPFEAV
+326 LLKNNGFVEPFEAV
-340 TEMYALPAPHSMD
+340 TEMYALPAPHSLD

-379 AILGLWGAKNLD
+379 AILGLLGAKYLD
-391 MGPGGKKLLKML
+391 MGTNGKKLLKML

-474 MIRRGHSVDA
+474 MIRRGHPVDA

-506 VIGSAVMAS
+506 VIGSTLMAS

-581 TMGTLPGA
+581 TMGTLPGRS
-589 NIIGA
+589 IIGA
-594 VVFVAVFLLGHV
+594 VLFVVIFLFGHV

-635 GGQPFRPLKPAT
+635 GGQAFRPLRPAT

>member
-1 MIEKMERVFLC
+1 MIEKMERIFLC
-12 GLARDKEA
+12 GLAQDRER
-20 ILSRLMKSGC
+20 IISGLMKSGC

-35 PASMDGYEEIR
+35 PAAMSGYEEIR
-46 DEVEPGSADVYE
+46 DQVELGSADVYE
-58 KEQSLTRLG
+58 KEQLLSRLN
-67 QCIRTLAPYGK
+67 QCIQTLKPYGAK
-78 KKGLLA
+78 KSIFQ

-94 AREDTLSAALAV
+94 AGEDTQGALEI
-106 CQEVEG
+106 CQKVEE
-112 LQKEIGAAKSRISH
+112 LQKEMSAAKSRISQ

-133 LAPWRELDLPLEAVA
+133 LAPWRELDLPLEETS
-148 TESSR
+148 TESSEI
-153 VLLAAL
+153 LLAAV
-159 PVNVTDEEL
+159 PVMVTPEEL
-168 ERQQNEQQ
+168 ERRQQEQE
-176 LGAYVKVVSE
+176 LGAYLSVVSE

-191 YIAAVVH
+191 Y
-198 KSHAAAFQELL
+198 AAAIVHRDKAAGYQELL
-209 RQSGASSIGFDSLTG
+209 RQSGATLITFDGLSG
-224 TAAENISASKARVT
+224 TAGENIAASRDRAKQEDERI
-238 AEEKA
+238 EE
-243 IDGLTEKLRA
+243 LEKELAA
-253 YGEKL
+253 YGERL
-258 PQLQLAWDSTQFAID
+258 SEVQLAWDSTQLSID
-273 CRRAEQNLLSTQETF
+273 CRKAEQSLLRTQETF
-288 VTQGWVP
+288 LTEGWVP
-295 QRQKAGVEKAM
+295 QRQKAKVEKSLSGYTC
-306 EKFPCWYEFRA
+306 FYEFRE

-326 LLKNNAFVEPFEAV
+326 LLKNNKFVEPFEAI
-340 TEMYALPAPHSMD
+340 TEMYALPAPHSLD

-379 AILGLWGAKNLD
+379 AIAGLLGAKYLD
-391 MGPGGKKLLKML
+391 MGVNGKKLLKML

-415 LYGSWFGDTIPKVT
+415 VYGSWFGDAIPKVT

-436 VQVPMLLDPLTN
+436 VQVPMVLDPLTN
-448 PMPILIM
+448 PMPVLIM
-455 AFVVGY
+455 AFIVGY
-461 IHILVGLGLKAYL
+461 IHILVGMGLKAYL
-474 MIRRGHSVDA
+474 MIRRGHALDA
-484 LFDVGFWYFVLV
+484 FFDVGLWYFVLV

-506 VIGSAVMAS
+506 VIGSVLMAQ
-515 IGKWLAIAG
+515 IGQWMAIIG

-534 DKKNPIMKLMSGIL
+534 DKKNPFMKLANGVL

-570 LATGVIAQVVN
+570 LATGVIGQVVN
-581 TMGTLPGA
+581 TMGTLPGR

-594 VVFVAVFLLGHV
+594 VLFVVIFLFGHL

-635 GGQPFRPLKPAT
+635 GGQAFRPLRPAT

>member
-12 GLARDKEA
+12 GLARDSEE
-20 ILSRLMKSGC
+20 IVSRLMKAGC

-35 PASMDGYEEIR
+35 PAAMDGYEEIK
-46 DEVEPGSADVYE
+46 DQVELRTADVYE
-58 KEQSLTRLG
+58 KEQTLSRLG
-67 QCIRTLAPYGK
+67 QCVRSLAPYGK
-78 KKGLLA
+78 KKGLLS
-84 KRPEVSFGEI
+84 KRKEVGFGEVFRQG
-94 AREDTLSAALAV
+94 APEDALEI
-106 CQEVEG
+106 CQKVEE
-112 LQKEIGAAKSRISH
+112 LQKETGACKSRISQ

-133 LAPWRELDLPLEAVA
+133 LAPWRELDLPLEETG

-153 VLLAAL
+153 ILLTAV
-159 PVNVTDEEL
+159 PVSVTVEEL
-168 ERQQNEQQ
+168 LRQQEEQQ
-176 LGAYVKVVSE
+176 LGAYLTVVSE

-191 YIAAVVH
+191 YLVAVAHKDQTAAV
-198 KSHAAAFQELL
+198 QELL
-209 RQSGASSIGFDSLTG
+209 RQAGATGITFDGLAG
-224 TAAENISASKARVT
+224 TAGENIAASKERVK
-238 AEEKA
+238 AEEQN
-243 IDGLTEKLRA
+243 IQKLQDQLAA
-253 YGEKL
+253 YGAKL
-258 PQLQLAWDSTQFAID
+258 PGVQLAWDSTQVAID
-273 CRRAEQNLLSTQETF
+273 CLRAEQNLLQTQETF

-295 QRQKAGVEKAM
+295 QRQKDKVEKALT
-306 EKFPCWYEFRA
+306 EFTCYYEFR
-317 ATEEDDPPV
+317 EPSPEDVPPV
-326 LLKNNAFVEPFEAV
+326 LLKNNKFVEPFEAI
-340 TEMYALPAPHSMD
+340 TEMYALPAPNSID

-436 VQVPMLLDPLTN
+436 VQVPMLLDPLQN

-461 IHILVGLGLKAYL
+461 IHIMVGLGLKAYL
-474 MIRRGHSVDA
+474 MIRRGHALDA
-484 LFDVGFWYFVLV
+484 LFDVGFWYMVLV

-506 VIGSAVMAS
+506 VIGSVLMAQ
-515 IGKWLAIAG
+515 IGQWMAIAG

-534 DKKNPIMKLMSGIL
+534 DKKNPIMKLANGVL

-589 NIIGA
+589 NIIGV

-635 GGQPFRPLKPAT
+635 GGEPFRPLKPAT
-647 KYVYVNN
+647 KYVKVIN

>member
-1 MIEKMERVFLC
+1 MIEKMERIFLC
-12 GLARDKEA
+12 GLAQDREKV
-20 ILSRLMKSGC
+20 ISRLMKSGC

-35 PASMDGYEEIR
+35 PAAMSGYEEIR
-46 DEVEPGSADVYE
+46 DQVELGSADVYE
-58 KEQSLTRLG
+58 KEQLLSRLN
-67 QCIRTLAPYGK
+67 QCIQTLKPYGAK
-78 KKGLLA
+78 KSLFA

-94 AREDTLSAALAV
+94 AGEDTQEALEL
-106 CQEVEG
+106 CQKVEE
-112 LQKEIGAAKSRISH
+112 LQKEIGAAKSRISQ
-126 EEFLQAS
+126 EEFLQTS
-133 LAPWRELDLPLEAVA
+133 LAPWRELDLPLEETA
-148 TESSR
+148 TESSEI
-153 VLLAAL
+153 LLAAV
-159 PVNVTDEEL
+159 PAIVAPEEL
-168 ERQQNEQQ
+168 ERQQGEQE
-176 LGAYVKVVSE
+176 LGAYLSVVSE

-191 YIAAVVH
+191 Y
-198 KSHAAAFQELL
+198 AAAIVHRDKAAGYQELL
-209 RQSGASSIGFDSLTG
+209 RQSGATLITFDGLSG
-224 TAAENISASKARVT
+224 TAGENIAASRSRVKQ
-238 AEEKA
+238 EEEQ
-243 IDGLTEKLRA
+243 IEKLEKELAA

-258 PQLQLAWDSTQFAID
+258 PKVQLAWDSTQLSID
-273 CRRAEQNLLSTQETF
+273 CQKAEQNLLRTQETF
-288 VTQGWVP
+288 LTEGWVP
-295 QRQKAGVEKAM
+295 QRRKGEVEKSLADYTC
-306 EKFPCWYEFRA
+306 FYEFREA
-317 ATEEDDPPV
+317 SEKDDPPV
-326 LLKNNAFVEPFEAV
+326 LLRNNKFVEPFEAV
-340 TEMYALPAPHSMD
+340 TEMYALPAPHSLD

-379 AILGLWGAKNLD
+379 AILGLLGAKYLD
-391 MGPGGKKLLKML
+391 MGAGGKKLLKML

-474 MIRRGHSVDA
+474 MIRRGHPVDA

-506 VIGSAVMAS
+506 VIGSTLMAS

-581 TMGTLPGA
+581 TMGTLPGRS
-589 NIIGA
+589 IIGA
-594 VVFVAVFLLGHV
+594 VLFVVIFLFGHV

-635 GGQPFRPLKPAT
+635 GGQAFRPLRPAT